1 MNLNSLWLIVLA
13 LIVGSL
19 GWWFYAQPATPVP
32 IDVVPQPFVSENV
45 KVSSPLIG
53 ATVQKT
59 FTVKGEA
66 RGSWMFEANLPVE
79 VRDANG
85 KRVSTGYTM
94 STSEN
99 WMTAEFVPFE
109 GTLTVENYS
118 GPATLVVSKD
128 NPSDMRELDDSVSF
142 PIVIE

>member
-53 ATVQKT
+53 ATVPKT

-66 RGSWMFEANLPVE
+66 RGSWMFEATL
-79 VRDANG
+79 
-85 KRVSTGYTM
+85 
-94 STSEN
+94 
-99 WMTAEFVPFE
+99 FV
-109 GTLTVENYS
+109 NYDFS
-118 GPATLVVSKD
+118 GAATLVISKD